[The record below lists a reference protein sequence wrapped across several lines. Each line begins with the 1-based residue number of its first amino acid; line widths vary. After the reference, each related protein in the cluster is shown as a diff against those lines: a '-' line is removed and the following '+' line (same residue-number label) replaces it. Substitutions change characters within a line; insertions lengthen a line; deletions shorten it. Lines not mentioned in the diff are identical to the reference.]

1 VKTAISVPDDLFA
14 AGERLAAELGI
25 PRSALYARALGEL
38 LARLRSDEI
47 RESYDRAYGD
57 ADPELE
63 RALRAAA
70 RRTLEREAW

>member
-1 VKTAISVPDDLFA
+1 VKTAISVPDPLFEE
-14 AGERLAAELGI
+14 GERLAAELRI
-25 PRSALYARALGEL
+25 SRSALYTRALREL
-38 LARLRSDEI
+38 LLRLRSDEI